1 MIWVIFFLASTAL
14 CTQHDFFLHK
24 KCMGVSVK
32 NSCSCLTISFYF
44 KGGKGRGFSKFP
56 PSRELKL
63 KSCAARSKFYFLSD
77 RISCCPPPP
86 HIETAL
92 QPCTRSLSYLQV
104 QDPPSAGPPQ
114 CWSLLS
120 IFVKTNNLYIL
131 RASQTKQTFFSI
143 VMLMDSHS
151 IFALIALLR

>member
-104 QDPPSAGPPQ
+104 LDPPGPQ
-114 CWSLLS
+114 CWTPPVLDPIDNICQDKYLT
-120 IFVKTNNLYIL
+120 VKKL
-131 RASQTKQTFFSI
+131 RASQAKQTWC
-143 VMLMDSHS
+143 
-151 IFALIALLR
+151 